1 MLNQLDSHT
10 ITVPSTIEQ
19 TKIEKLLGH
28 NKKNYL
34 DITNKGL
41 ISSLTDES

>member
-19 TKIEKLLGH
+19 TKIEKLLGR
-28 NKKNYL
+28 NKKK
-34 DITNKGL
+34 ITWTLPIKA
-41 ISSLTDES
+41 